1 MRVTALVLGIL
12 GGIGGILG
20 ALSAMKGPLVAAGF
34 SGQSN
39 VTTGIALIAIFS
51 FIFCVA
57 GFAGAGFALAKP
69 RLAALLLLIAAIG
82 LILSLSVFAI
92 FATPL
97 FLLAAL
103 FAFLG
108 RRPKKKAGADDVG
121 ATPVASQ

>member
-20 ALSAMKGPLVAAGF
+20 ALSALKGPLVAAGF

-39 VTTGIALIAIFS
+39 VTTGIALIAVFS

-82 LILSLSVFAI
+82 LILSVCFRHLCH
-92 FATPL
+92 TL